1 MDIYIYMLL
10 MLTAEP
16 RPVIGPQA
24 VSAQPM
30 SGRDADEMRRPR
42 RRHQMSP
49 GLEDCGD
56 FRLCTSHF
64 ALRTPSWPPSC
75 QTPVS
80 RHDSFRGSGWRVARR
95 EPLADE
101 QWPNY
106 AVYFCP

>member
-1 MDIYIYMLL
+1 MHVAHII
-10 MLTAEP
+10 LTAEP

-30 SGRDADEMRRPR
+30 SGRDGDEMRRPR
-42 RRHQMSP
+42 RRHQMTP
-49 GLEDCGD
+49 GLDTKTAETSN
-56 FRLCTSHF
+56 FALCTVHPITATILSY
-64 ALRTPSWPPSC
+64 S
-75 QTPVS
+75 PVS
-80 RHDSFRGSGWRVARR
+80 RHNSFRGSGWRVARR